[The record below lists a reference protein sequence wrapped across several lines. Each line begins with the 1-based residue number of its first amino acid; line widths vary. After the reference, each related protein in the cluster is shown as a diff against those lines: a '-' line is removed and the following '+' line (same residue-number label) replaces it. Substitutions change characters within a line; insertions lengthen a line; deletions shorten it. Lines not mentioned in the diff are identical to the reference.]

1 MSDDVFEAF
10 GDDDIFTEDEE
21 PQQQS
26 EGGGQ
31 DRTFII
37 AVAILA
43 GLLVLSLISFGVW
56 ALVLNRPQEAAP
68 PPTEVVAS
76 PTVEVIVV
84 EDTATP
90 EPPEPT
96 ETPAPTETPEPT
108 PTPLLGPTAT
118 PNGEDA
124 EGEADPDTV
133 TAVGVTEGEG
143 EDENE
148 GEAEPTQVVRRT
160 PTPMPTPQA
169 TPTPRGSDAGTDL
182 SASSGQLS
190 QTGLSEWL
198 LIGLAMLLVAVMV
211 AARRLR
217 QA

>member
-76 PTVEVIVV
+76 PTVEVIVA
-84 EDTATP
+84 EDTPT
-90 EPPEPT
+90 PEPT

-118 PNGEDA
+118 PNGE

-133 TAVGVTEGEG
+133 TAVGATEGEG
-143 EDENE
+143 ENGDENE
-148 GEAEPTQVVRRT
+148 DEAEPTQVVRRT

-217 QA
+217 QT